1 MDLRKLTRIP
11 DNIFLWDASPIKHAV
26 RQMEK
31 GEKNGL
37 CNIDAMACCLDRVR
51 YLWIQEEMVRSD
63 IYWRWFFSACAALAV
78 SFTVYDTLMDGDSDS
93 TKQHKIPKSQAP
105 SPSPS
110 SSQSAPKQQQPHVAA
125 TTKKKCDTSKLTVG
139 GCVMQKY
146 DMYDGTTRFRDISNL
161 MKNGNYSLSTRW
173 EGEECY
179 ADVHVSGIANGNSYN
194 TSFSCKVWQ

>member
-1 MDLRKLTRIP
+1 MGYVILM
-11 DNIFLWDASPIKHAV
+11 LWLAV
-26 RQMEK
+26 
-31 GEKNGL
+31 
-37 CNIDAMACCLDRVR
+37 
-51 YLWIQEEMVRSD
+51 WIGFA
-63 IYWRWFFSACAALAV
+63 IYGFKKKWSGVISIGGGFFSACVALAV

-139 GCVMQKY
+139 VCVMQKY